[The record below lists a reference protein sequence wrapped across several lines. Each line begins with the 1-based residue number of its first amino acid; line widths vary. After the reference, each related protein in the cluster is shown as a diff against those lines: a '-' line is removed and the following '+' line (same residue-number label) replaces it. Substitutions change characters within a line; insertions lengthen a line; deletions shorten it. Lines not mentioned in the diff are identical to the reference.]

1 MNKLQAELEREKTS
15 RIQKKVEERAAAQKV
30 IKENQLEKAK
40 RMEAAEM
47 ARKNDAAEIEAYI
60 QH

>member
-1 MNKLQAELEREKTS
+1 MGKLQAELEKEKTS

-40 RMEAAEM
+40 RMEAAEENR
-47 ARKNDAAEIEAYI
+47 RKDAAEIEAYI

>member
-30 IKENQLEKAK
+30 IKENQMEKAK
-40 RMEAAEM
+40 RMELIEAN
-47 ARKNDAAEIEAYI
+47 RKKDAAEIEAYI